1 MKNKKNGYF
10 GNRMS
15 KNAYLAHQKG
25 EFPLSI
31 VNAKLLRKYKFNYS
45 VAFFRWLCKK
55 GYIKPASFHHTGV
68 APRMTRFYSVK
79 TVEYV
84 VDKYNLTLLYDMYRG
99 RINRADVKK
108 ILGIRFVKIKLPTSL
123 LNLKSASVITIDA
136 VLYQNIYFISKNK
149 WICQDVS
156 EVETIA
162 EWELEPCSGEWKN
175 IYKDSILRKITIF
188 KNIEDI
194 LRKFG

>member
-1 MKNKKNGYF
+1 MNNKGQGYV

-25 EFPLSI
+25 EFPLSSI
-31 VNAKLLRKYKFNYS
+31 NAKLLRNYKFNYS

-55 GYIKPASFHHTGV
+55 GYIRPASFHHTGA

-79 TVEYV
+79 TVAYV
-84 VDKYNLTLLYDMYRG
+84 VDKYNLPLLYDMYRG

-108 ILGIRFVKIKLPTSL
+108 ILGIRFVKIKLPTTL
-123 LNLKSASVITIDA
+123 FNVKSTSVITIDV
-136 VLYQNIYFISKNK
+136 VLYQNIYFISKNQ
-149 WICQDVS
+149 WICPDVS

-175 IYKDSILRKITIF
+175 IYKDSILRKITLF
-188 KNIEDI
+188 KDIKDI
-194 LRKFG
+194 LRIFG